1 MAKTKTVYICNQ
13 CGYESPRWVGKCPDC
28 GAWNSMEK
36 HTSSPLEKNRV
47 SFERTGNTPVLLS
60 RVEYR
65 EMPRIVSH
73 IGEFDRVLGGGLF
86 PASVVLLAGEP
97 GIGKST
103 LLLQVAAS
111 LIQHQ
116 NRVLYVSGEESLQ
129 QLHNRALR
137 LEVPTRELPVLM
149 ETNLENILFQIEQQA
164 PDVVIV
170 DSIQS
175 LYSEDVAG
183 APGNVAQL
191 RECASRL
198 FRAAKEQGWSLILV
212 GHITKEGSIAGP
224 KILEHM
230 VDVVL
235 SFEGDNLYQYRILRS
250 VKNRFGAT
258 NELGIFLMERE
269 GLRQVENP
277 SRLFL
282 SHSEKPQVGVSVVSS
297 FEGSRPILA
306 EVQTLVS
313 RSNYGVPQRTVSG
326 FDPRRLALLLAIL
339 EKHGNLRFG
348 VSDVFVKIAGG
359 LRFDDPGIDLG
370 IAMALYSSYQEV
382 ALPPN
387 SVFIGEIG
395 LNGDVRMVN
404 QMEARIR
411 EAVKLGFRTIYLP
424 KLVEKSLPDSL
435 KQGSLH
441 IAVENIV
448 ELFEGKLFA
457 GFGNSRTPSPREI
470 S

>member
-1 MAKTKTVYICNQ
+1 MKEKEIAPVKKTIHKKGQ
-13 CGYESPRWVGKCPDC
+13 SP
-28 GAWNSMEK
+28 NS
-36 HTSSPLEKNRV
+36 
-47 SFERTGNTPVLLS
+47 PVLLS
-60 RVEYR
+60 QISR
-65 EMPRIVSH
+65 EELPRISTG
-73 IGEFDRVLGGGLF
+73 IREFDRVLGGGIF
-86 PASVVLLAGEP
+86 PASVVLLAGDP

-103 LLLQVAAS
+103 LLIQVAARLVRQQIS
-111 LIQHQ
+111 
-116 NRVLYVSGEESLQ
+116 VLYVSGEESLR
-129 QLHNRALR
+129 QLHNRANR
-137 LEVPTRELPVLM
+137 LNIARHAIPVLM
-149 ETNLENILFQIEQQA
+149 ETNLENILFHIEKQS
-164 PDVVIV
+164 PTVVIV

-175 LYSEDVAG
+175 LYSEDVVG

-258 NELGIFLMERE
+258 SELGIFLMEPE
-269 GLRQVENP
+269 GLKEVENP

-282 SHSEKPQVGVSVVSS
+282 SRKSGSQVGVSVVCS
-297 FEGSRPILA
+297 FEGSRPLLA
-306 EVQTLVS
+306 EVQSLVS

-339 EKHGNLRFG
+339 EKHGNLHFG
-348 VSDVFVKIAGG
+348 VYDVFVKIAGG

-370 IAMALYSSYQEV
+370 IAMAVFSSYKDV
-382 ALPPN
+382 PLPPQ

-395 LNGDVRMVN
+395 LNGDIRPVN

-411 EAVKLGFRTIYLP
+411 EAEKLGFRRIYI
-424 KLVEKSLPDSL
+424 PDISELSL
-435 KQGSLH
+435 KKSSAQQSEW
-441 IAVENIV
+441 IPVENIV
-448 ELFEGKLFA
+448 EIIEDDRVFFI
-457 GFGNSRTPSPREI
+457 NNV
-470 S
+470 